1 MTTDGWNMYLQNLA
15 KYYLK
20 LIKSVE
26 MGAIRIV
33 FVLT

>member
-1 MTTDGWNMYLQNLA
+1 MYLQNLA

-20 LIKSVE
+20 LIKAVA
-26 MGAIRIV
+26 MRAFRIV